1 LGGAVPAAAL
11 SPTTRLAAM
20 LKEALATNTI
30 GGKVDEESRW
40 RAAQEDVRQAQA
52 SWSRIGPV
60 ADEARRRALMDRF
73 QSACRR
79 IVDGAAKAG
88 AAGAVGRAAAA
99 GRAAGA
105 GAAEKTGPG
114 GWERR

>member
-1 LGGAVPAAAL
+1 
-11 SPTTRLAAM
+11 M

-60 ADEARRRALMDRF
+60 ADEARRRALIDRF

-79 IVDGAAKAG
+79 IADGAAKAG
-88 AAGAVGRAAAA
+88 ATGKAAVRRAGPTDPPSA
-99 GRAAGA
+99 GRR
-105 GAAEKTGPG
+105 T
-114 GWERR
+114 